1 MSKQFDEFMN
11 ELKMTMVQKVSEQS
25 AKQNARQKIE
35 QSIKLLLGLD
45 PDLDLTDHMDDI
57 NETIQTNQ
65 SILASSLKELMK
77 SYTSVEDFFTEEE
90 IARLVTMGFMIDCL
104 LNPNSSIDINDDGSL
119 TIHDNQEFWK
129 EQKNKMEQKE
139 ETTEETTI
147 EETKVTEEQESE
159 TLMETFIKKENDP
172 ELKMVRLTWIE
183 GVPKYRYFITN
194 TGFVMEKVK
203 DRICKHLPRKQY
215 DADRELIISLTDKK
229 KAKVSHLVWEA
240 FYPEFR
246 GVKYAL
252 MYADGDPNNCEL
264 SNLQLQLK
272 RQPELK

>member
-11 ELKMTMVQKVSEQS
+11 ELKATMVQKVSEQS

-35 QSIKLLLGLD
+35 QSIKLLTGLD
-45 PDLDLTDHMDDI
+45 PDSDLTDHMDDI

-65 SILASSLKELMK
+65 SIITSALKELMK
-77 SYTSVEDFFTEEE
+77 SYTSVEDSFTEEE
-90 IARLVTMGFMIDCL
+90 IARVVTMGFMIDCL

-119 TIHDNQEFWK
+119 TIHDNPEFWK
-129 EQKNKMEQKE
+129 EYKKKQE
-139 ETTEETTI
+139 EETTI
-147 EETKVTEEQESE
+147 EETEETEETEEQESE
-159 TLMETFIKKENDP
+159 TLIETFIKKENDP

-215 DADRELIISLTDKK
+215 DSDRELIISLTPEK

-264 SNLQLQLK
+264 RNLQLQLK